1 MLYTIV
7 MHNNTP
13 KLKKVKD
20 VKISKALR
28 KEIVERNIN
37 QLTNNLLN
45 AIDNLNVILNESPI
59 LGIAVNKDAVAIKET
74 LQLAVD
80 ALEDYTVK

>member
-28 KEIVERNIN
+28 KEIVEKNIN
-37 QLTNNLLN
+37 QLTNNLLK
-45 AIDNLNVILNESPI
+45 AIDNLNVILNESPL
-59 LGIAVNKDAVAIKET
+59 LGIAVNKDAVVIKET